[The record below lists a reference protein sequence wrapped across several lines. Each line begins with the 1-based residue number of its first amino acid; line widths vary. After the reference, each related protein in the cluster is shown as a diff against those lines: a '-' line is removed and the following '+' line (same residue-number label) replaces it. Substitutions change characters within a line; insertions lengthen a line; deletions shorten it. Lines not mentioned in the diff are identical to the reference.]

1 MKIYSVALN
10 LHDHN
15 TYNGIF
21 HNQRERYTR
30 FKHNVPLHMDAY
42 AHHSD
47 EQKMNIDDYKL
58 SLKFYSEYFKKNKDY
73 TLAFSFTQGGLR
85 LSLIHI

>member
-30 FKHNVPLHMDAY
+30 FKHNVPLHMDTY

-58 SLKFYSEYFKKNKDY
+58 SLKFYNEYFKKKW
-73 TLAFSFTQGGLR
+73 
-85 LSLIHI
+85 I